1 MAAASK
7 TGADLERR
15 AETEATIAPRSEDL
29 LPEAWRR
36 HARDP
41 RPWPYRHLRPRW
53 ARGAA
58 LLTIAL
64 LGVASAVLIAGV
76 RLAREDSGH
85 VGVVRNGGPWN
96 NRRIRQILKPS
107 SGLTYAGLFSQSP
120 REYPAAK
127 VVLFYT
133 ITNDPK
139 RGSRLGADFVQVPTR
154 DGVQVG
160 LEGTV
165 FFRFMGE
172 TDVNLLKRFD
182 QTFGTRKFPVAG
194 TDRSR
199 YPWEGPDEGFAAML
213 DSVFRPVL
221 DNNLRAEVGGFECAD
236 LVASCSLIRR
246 VSGSSPTRSDTSA
259 NIAKVEQRISQ
270 ALNIDLARTLGGNYF
285 RSIRVRIAKVT
296 LPENV
301 QGEVNSVQ
309 QQYVAVNG
317 ARAALKGARY
327 QAQRNELLARAY
339 NGSPALA
346 KIDEIRAAPKGST
359 IVLTSSTGKGKQPG
373 INVGG

>member
-1 MAAASK
+1 MAVSK
-7 TGADLERR
+7 TVAQLKRR
-15 AETEATIAPRSEDL
+15 TGTEVTTTSPGDEDL

-41 RPWPYRHLRPRW
+41 RPWPYRRLRPRW

-58 LLTIAL
+58 LMTIAL
-64 LGVASAVLIAGV
+64 LAVASAVLIAGV

-120 REYPAAK
+120 REYPASK

-133 ITNDPK
+133 ITSDPT
-139 RGSRLGADFVQVPTR
+139 RGSRLGTDLVSVPTH

-172 TDVNLLKRFD
+172 TDIGLLKRFD

-221 DNNLRAEVGGFECAD
+221 DNNLRSEVGAFGCAD
-236 LVASCSLIRR
+236 LVASCSLIQR
-246 VSGSSPTRSDTSA
+246 VAGSASSRADTNA
-259 NIAKVEQRISQ
+259 NIAKIEGRISHS
-270 ALNIDLARTLGGNYF
+270 LNTDLAKTLGGSYF
-285 RSIRVRIAKVT
+285 RSIRVRIARVT
-296 LPENV
+296 LPKNV
-301 QGEVNSVQ
+301 QGEVNNVQ

-317 ARAALKGARY
+317 ARAGLKSAHY

-346 KIDEIRAAPKGST
+346 KIDEIKAAPKGST
-359 IVLTSSTGKGKQPG
+359 IVLSSGSGKQPG

>member
-1 MAAASK
+1 MARSK
-7 TGADLERR
+7 TVADLERR
-15 AETEATIAPRSEDL
+15 ADTEATITPRGEDL

-58 LLTIAL
+58 LVTIAL

-107 SGLTYAGLFSQSP
+107 SGLTWAGLFSQSP

-133 ITNDPK
+133 ITSDAK
-139 RGSRLGADFVQVPTR
+139 RGSRLGTDLVTVPTR

-172 TDVNLLKRFD
+172 TDIGLLKRFD

-194 TDRSR
+194 TDRSL
-199 YPWEGPDEGFAAML
+199 YPWEGPEEGFAAML

-221 DNNLRAEVGGFECAD
+221 DNNLRSEVGAFQCAD

-246 VSGSSPTRSDTSA
+246 VSGSAPTRADTNA
-259 NIAKVEQRISQ
+259 NIAKIEGRIGES
-270 ALNIDLARTLGGNYF
+270 LSTDLGRTLGGNYF
-285 RSIRVRIAKVT
+285 RSIRVRLARVT

-317 ARAALKGARY
+317 ARAALKSANF

-339 NGSPALA
+339 NRSPALA
-346 KIDEIRAAPKGST
+346 KIDEIKAAPKGST
-359 IVLTSSTGKGKQPG
+359 IVLTSGNNGKQPG

>member
-1 MAAASK
+1 MPVSK
-7 TGADLERR
+7 TVADLERR
-15 AETEATIAPRSEDL
+15 ADPETTLMPARREDE
-29 LPEAWRR
+29 LPVAWRR
-36 HARDP
+36 ETRDP

-58 LLTIAL
+58 LLTIL
-64 LGVASAVLIAGV
+64 LMAAASAVLIAGV

-96 NRRIRQILKPS
+96 NRRIRQILQPS
-107 SGLTYAGLFSQSP
+107 QGLTWAGLFSQTP

-133 ITNDPK
+133 ITSDPK
-139 RGSRLGADFVQVPTR
+139 RGSRLGSDFIQVPTR

-160 LEGTV
+160 LEATV
-165 FFRFMGE
+165 FFHFMGE
-172 TDVNLLKRFD
+172 TDVELLKRFD
-182 QTFGTRKFPVAG
+182 QVFGTRKFPVAG
-194 TDRSR
+194 TKRSLA
-199 YPWEGPDEGFAAML
+199 PWEGPDEGFSAML

-221 DNNLRAEVGGFECAD
+221 DNNLRAEVGAFQCAD
-236 LVASCSLIRR
+236 LVASCALIRR
-246 VSGSSPTRSDTSA
+246 VSGPTPTRSSTNT
-259 NIAKVEQRISQ
+259 NIAKVEAAISHS
-270 ALNIDLARTLGGNYF
+270 LNADLTKTLGGNYF
-285 RSIRVRIAKVT
+285 RSIRVRIARVT

-301 QGEVNSVQ
+301 QTEVNSVQ
-309 QQYVAVNG
+309 RQYVAING

-327 QAQRNELLARAY
+327 QAQRNELLAQAY

-346 KIDEIRAAPKGST
+346 RIDEIKAAPKGST
-359 IVLTSSTGKGKQPG
+359 IVLTGSGGGKQPG

>member
-1 MAAASK
+1 MESTDAV
-7 TGADLERR
+7 ADLERQVDADTALIKLNGRNPTRR
-15 AETEATIAPRSEDL
+15 AEVPN
-29 LPEAWRR
+29 LP
-36 HARDP
+36 
-41 RPWPYRHLRPRW
+41 PWPYRRMRPRK
-53 ARGAA
+53 ARAA
-58 LLTIAL
+58 AVITIAL
-64 LGVASAVLIAGV
+64 LAVVSAVLISGA

-96 NRRIRQILKPS
+96 NRRIRQILMPS
-107 SGLTYAGLFSQSP
+107 QGLTWAGLFSQSP
-120 REYPAAK
+120 REYPASK

-133 ITNDPK
+133 ITGDPD
-139 RGSRLGADFVQVPTR
+139 RGSRLGVDSVQVPTR

-172 TDVNLLKRFD
+172 TDIGLLKRFD
-182 QTFGTRKFPVAG
+182 QTFGTRRFPVAG
-194 TDRSR
+194 TDRSL
-199 YPWEGPDEGFAAML
+199 YPWQGPEEGFSAML

-221 DNNLRAEVGGFECAD
+221 DNNMRAEVGAFECAD

-246 VSGSSPTRSDTSA
+246 VSGSTPNRARTNA
-259 NIAKVEQRISQ
+259 NIAKIESRISHSL
-270 ALNIDLARTLGGNYF
+270 ATDLAKTLGGAYF
-285 RSIRVRIAKVT
+285 RSIRVRIARVM
-296 LPENV
+296 LPANV

-346 KIDEIRAAPKGST
+346 KIDEIKAAPKGST
-359 IVLTSSTGKGKQPG
+359 IVLSSGGKQPG